1 MNPTHPEGATVFP
14 VDVGGSFY
22 SPFWQASVYR
32 NDGAQLTNSKQ
43 VLDTQALTFGDLIVC
58 PIVPAQTTVAA
69 EHPWTGRALV
79 QPALKDAYVDDHL
92 VKYLAFGLDRVRGAV
107 DRVNEAKVYVFV
119 GADGQSLGLPEVL
132 EDDVLH
138 RSFARRYEVHLPAT
152 AKAFW
157 PSGYN
162 PRTLGREADWQ
173 TLGPRDPS
181 LVGPSTRPYLLRV
194 ASNGECLTADA
205 GFPSSCHW
213 LDSISAVDTA
223 LPPSAIV
230 RTEVTATAT
239 LLPEAP

>member
-1 MNPTHPEGATVFP
+1 VFP

-58 PIVPAQTTVAA
+58 PIVPPQTTVVSV
-69 EHPWTGRALV
+69 HPWTGRTLKT
-79 QPALKDAYVDDHL
+79 PALKDAYVDDHQ
-92 VKYLAFGLDRVRGAV
+92 VKYLAFGLDRVRGTV
-107 DRVNEAKVYVFV
+107 DRVDEAKVYVFV

-157 PSGYN
+157 PSALA
-162 PRTLGREADWQ
+162 PRSLGREAAAGV
-173 TLGPRDPS
+173 LGPADPS
-181 LVGPSTRPYLLRV
+181 VDGVSTRQYLLRV
-194 ASNGECLTADA
+194 ATNGECLTADA
-205 GFPSSCHW
+205 GFPASCHW
-213 LDSISAVDTA
+213 LDSVSAIDAA

-230 RTEVTATAT
+230 RTEVTVSAT